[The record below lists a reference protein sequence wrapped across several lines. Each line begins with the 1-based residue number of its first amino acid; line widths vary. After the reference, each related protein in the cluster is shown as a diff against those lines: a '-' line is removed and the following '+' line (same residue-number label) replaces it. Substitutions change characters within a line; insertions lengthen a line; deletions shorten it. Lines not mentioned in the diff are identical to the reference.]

1 MILVD
6 AHGLTVSRPSRTLFK
21 NLSVTVATGD
31 RLGILGVNGS
41 GKSTLLRVLAGAAE
55 PERGLVRRG
64 RGVRVA
70 YLDQRARL
78 PPGTAASAV
87 GCGWRGTAALDRLG
101 VDKELASA
109 DVSKL
114 SVGQTRRVAL
124 AAALVTEADLLV
136 LDEPTNHLDLD
147 TVEWLE
153 AELVRFK
160 GGLVLVTHDRRLL
173 DRLATRVLEL
183 DWGSVHRCDG
193 GYAAYLKA
201 RAAREATTR
210 AAETTRRNL
219 VRRELAWL
227 RRGARARTRKSKA
240 RLAASEALLEKPQR
254 PSARREPLELD
265 QAAQIAA
272 PRLGCK
278 VLELQGVDIGYRG
291 APLLVRGLDLVLN
304 RSERLG
310 VVGANGTGKSTLL
323 SVMAGRRA
331 PQAGRVVPGPTARI
345 GYHRQRPRDIDP
357 SLRVHEALAGP
368 GCAPTGWHAA
378 LLERFWFDADAQR
391 SPVEMLSGGERRRL
405 QLVVT
410 LAAAPNVLLLDEPT
424 NDLDLDTLRALED
437 LLRRWPGAVVTAS
450 HDRDFLAKVASDV
463 IVLNGEGWAGRWPG
477 GHNAWVEH
485 RRSLGSPASRLRS
498 SGDAARGVPGAGAEA
513 ADRGRNVRAPDH
525 KKSAGR
531 RRSASTLR
539 HRLAEAEAVLD
550 SCQQRLEQT
559 QAKLE
564 AASDDYMALA
574 RLGSK
579 MADAIDRRSAAEAR
593 WLELSLELE
602 ELEQPL
608 PRADR
613 EARR

>member
-1 MILVD
+1 
-6 AHGLTVSRPSRTLFK
+6 VSRPGRNLFK

-87 GCGWRGTAALDRLG
+87 GRGWRGAAALDRLG
-101 VDKELASA
+101 VDKELASV
-109 DVSKL
+109 DVSRL
-114 SVGQTRRVAL
+114 SVGQARRVAL
-124 AAALVTEADLLV
+124 AAALAAEADLLV

-147 TVEWLE
+147 AVEWLE

-183 DWGSVHRCDG
+183 DRGSVHCCDG

-219 VRRELAWL
+219 ARRELAWL

-254 PSARREPLELD
+254 PSARRGRLELD

-272 PRLGCK
+272 PRLGRK
-278 VLELQGVDIGYRG
+278 VLEMQGVDIGYRG
-291 APLLVRGLDLVLN
+291 APLLVRGLDLALK

-310 VVGANGTGKSTLL
+310 VVGANGTGKSILL
-323 SVMAGRRA
+323 SVMAGQRA
-331 PQAGRVVPGPTARI
+331 PQAGRVVAGPTARI
-345 GYHRQRPRDIDP
+345 GYHRQRPSHIDP

-368 GCAPTGWHAA
+368 GCALTGWHSA

-405 QLVVT
+405 QLLVT

-463 IVLNGEGWAGRWPG
+463 LVLDGEGWAGRWPG
-477 GHNAWVEH
+477 GHDAWVEH
-485 RRSLGSPASRLRS
+485 RRSLGSPASRVRS
-498 SGDAARGVPGAGAEA
+498 SCGAARGAPSAGAEA
-513 ADRGRNVRAPDH
+513 ADRGRGARASDRGR
-525 KKSAGR
+525 SAGR

-539 HRLAEAEAVLD
+539 HLLAEAEAVLD
-550 SCQQRLEQT
+550 SCQRRLEQT
-559 QAKLE
+559 RAELE
-564 AASDDYMALA
+564 AASDDYVALA
-574 RLGSK
+574 RLSSE

-593 WLELSLELE
+593 WLELSMELD
-602 ELEQPL
+602 ELEQPR
-608 PRADR
+608 PRAGR